1 MTLRRH
7 FERRVKRQLFHKS
20 SSLLDLQLFDTVGIR
35 RKRDNQTRRASIYYI
50 VSANRD
56 KSRVIW
62 TSFDCPFASAMIT
75 RRRDHRNTAL
85 GSLEIEV
92 SSAVSTIEDF
102 ASFPEEFPARDVDK
116 MEGMELEEILGI
128 EDLEWN
134 IEPTSPIFD
143 VELGDLCGG
152 ENEDSAS
159 EVAFPSSPDAAAEAT
174 LKMGS
179 KRRLANQAINKNA
192 IAARLN
198 RLKKKEYVDSLEK
211 KVGIM
216 STENSTLKREN
227 SHLSKRVEELEDE
240 TRAPTQT
247 TTTTPCHGNA

>member
-1 MTLRRH
+1 
-7 FERRVKRQLFHKS
+7 
-20 SSLLDLQLFDTVGIR
+20 
-35 RKRDNQTRRASIYYI
+35 
-50 VSANRD
+50 
-56 KSRVIW
+56 
-62 TSFDCPFASAMIT
+62 MIT
-75 RRRDHRNTAL
+75 RRRDHRNSAL

-102 ASFPEEFPARDVDK
+102 ASFPEEFPARGVDK

-134 IEPTSPIFD
+134 VEPTSPIFD
-143 VELGDLCGG
+143 VNLSDLCGG

-159 EVAFPSSPDAAAEAT
+159 EMAFPSSPDAAAT

-179 KRRLANQAINKNA
+179 RRRQANQPINKNA

-211 KVGIM
+211 KVDIV

-247 TTTTPCHGNA
+247 SMTTPCHGNV